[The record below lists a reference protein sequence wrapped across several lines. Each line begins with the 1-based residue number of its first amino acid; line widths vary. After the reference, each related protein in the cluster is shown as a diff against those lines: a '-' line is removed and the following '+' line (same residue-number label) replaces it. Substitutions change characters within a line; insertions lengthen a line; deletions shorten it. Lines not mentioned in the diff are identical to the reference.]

1 MVSILSDCFILY
13 RSDINRAERVS
24 GKAGLLKMR
33 VGWTYSGICNS
44 SFLNI
49 IIYTIIIKMPA
60 VDLLKLCYNVEEPI
74 VWACNFLSLT
84 LVSVEITTSACS
96 APIRR
101 CVVMQFCCTHIGHFY
116 KNMEVAVLLYA
127 HWPFLENMKVTKGY
141 LYMSDFKL
149 QTKCIETLLSLQE
162 LQPRRWGQE

>member
-1 MVSILSDCFILY
+1 MILIEQKELVAKQVYWRWSNFC
-13 RSDINRAERVS
+13 
-24 GKAGLLKMR
+24 LLNIDW
-33 VGWTYSGICNS
+33 VGCTYSGICNS

-49 IIYTIIIKMPA
+49 ITYTIIIKMPT
-60 VDLLKLCYNVEEPI
+60 VDLLKLCNNVEEPI
-74 VWACNFLSLT
+74 VWACSFLSLT

-96 APIRR
+96 ARVWR

-116 KNMEVAVLLYA
+116 KIWKLQFCCT
-127 HWPFLENMKVTKGY
+127 HIGHFWKIWKPQKGY

-162 LQPRRWGQE
+162 LQPRRWAQE